1 MNIIFCIDDKN
12 GISFNKR
19 RQSRDEAVC
28 KRILQITGAQTLRM
42 SEESEKLFVNADI
55 TAQNDFLENAQKG
68 DFCFAENDSFIKYL
82 DKVEKVII
90 YRWNRVYPSD
100 VKINTDFLKTKNKV
114 SAMDFEGNSH
124 QKITEEIY
132 E

>member
-1 MNIIFCIDDKN
+1 MNIIFCLDDKN

-19 RQSRDEAVC
+19 RQSSDKAVC
-28 KRILQITGAQTLRM
+28 ERILQIVGLKTLRM
-42 SEESEKLFVNADI
+42 SEESAKIFESSGI
-55 TAQNDFLENAQKG
+55 TAEEDFLENAKKG
-68 DFCFAENDSFIKYL
+68 DYCFAENDKFIDFL
-82 DKVEKVII
+82 DKAEKVII

-100 VKINTDFLKTKNKV
+100 VKINTDFLKTKKLI
-114 SAMDFEGNSH
+114 STIDFEVNSH